1 MLPIGFHY
9 LNATLI
15 PSDRD
20 VDIVQFFKEFRIVF
34 RASKFLGA
42 DNVITSIKMP
52 ASSGCSSL

>member
-1 MLPIGFHY
+1 MLVIGFHY
-9 LNATLI
+9 LNTLHV

-20 VDIVQFFKEFRIVF
+20 VDIVQFCMEFRIVF

-52 ASSGCSSL
+52 EFSVSSSL